1 MKQVLKQ
8 TLLLLPALLLCL
20 CFAGCGAAQTAAQ
33 LTQPQP
39 ATAPT
44 TAPTTAATTR
54 ETTTEPATEPTA
66 AAPAPF
72 SPDDVAMTATPGSS
86 CFSEVG
92 YSEAH
97 ETLVVRFRG
106 SGQRYCYFDVPASVW
121 TAFRSADSL
130 GRYYN
135 TRIKGYYSCEKG

>member
-8 TLLLLPALLLCL
+8 ALLLLPALLLCL

-44 TAPTTAATTR
+44 TAATTR
-54 ETTTEPATEPTA
+54 ETTTQPATEPT

-121 TAFRSADSL
+121 AAFRSADSL

>member
-8 TLLLLPALLLCL
+8 ALLLLPALLLCL

-33 LTQPQP
+33 LTRPQP

-66 AAPAPF
+66 APAPF

-92 YSEAH
+92 YSETHRA
-97 ETLVVRFRG
+97 LVVRFRG
-106 SGQRYCYFDVPASVW
+106 SGQRYSYFEVPSSVW
-121 TAFRSADSL
+121 AAFRSADSL

-135 TRIKGYYSCEKG
+135 TRIMGYYSCEKG